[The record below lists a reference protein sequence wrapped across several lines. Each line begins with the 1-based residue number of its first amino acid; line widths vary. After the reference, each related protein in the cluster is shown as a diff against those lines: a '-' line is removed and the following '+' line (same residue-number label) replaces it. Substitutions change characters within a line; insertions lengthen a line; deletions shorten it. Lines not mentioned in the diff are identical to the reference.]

1 MLPRFVTAIKTITYD
16 IEDLKDRIFP
26 DLTDEEIIDYI
37 DTEAYDE
44 LGIGYRLVDPDTMED
59 L

>member
-1 MLPRFVTAIKTITYD
+1 MLPQFVTAMKTITYN
-16 IEDLKDRIFP
+16 IEDLKDIFP

-37 DTEAYDE
+37 DTDAYDE

>member
-1 MLPRFVTAIKTITYD
+1 MLPQFVTAMKTITYN
-16 IEDLKDRIFP
+16 IEDLKDIFP

>member
-1 MLPRFVTAIKTITYD
+1 MLPQFITAMKTITYN
-16 IEDLKDRIFP
+16 IEDLKDILP

-44 LGIGYRLVDPDTMED
+44 LGTGYRLVDPDTMED

>member
-1 MLPRFVTAIKTITYD
+1 MLPQFVTAMKTITYN
-16 IEDLKDRIFP
+16 IEDLKDILP

-37 DTEAYDE
+37 DTDAYDE